1 MQKMKEIDAA
11 AHQWLEQMAPNTW
24 VRAFFSTFPKC
35 DVLLNNNCEVF
46 NKYILEARELPIL
59 SMLERIKNQIMTRHY
74 NKQKE
79 AENFV
84 GTVCPKI
91 RKKIAKNAEFAN
103 ICYAMPAGQGI
114 FQVQSKENTYIVDI
128 VNKQCECRRWD
139 LTGIPCSHA
148 ISCLR
153 HERIPPETVIPAC
166 YSVEAFA
173 TAYANN
179 IWPCKD
185 MADWEKTDG
194 PPVAPP
200 VYEKRIGRP
209 PKARKKQAYEVQ
221 GRNGPKLTKHGSK
234 MHCSWCK
241 SPDHNVRTCELKK
254 AGISPSGIEEI
265 PPIVTDDH
273 GVCTMLCSVTLD
285 SHPFSC

>member
-1 MQKMKEIDAA
+1 
-11 AHQWLEQMAPNTW
+11 
-24 VRAFFSTFPKC
+24 
-35 DVLLNNNCEVF
+35 VLLNNNCEVF

-91 RKKIAKNAEFAN
+91 RKKIAKNAEFTN
-103 ICYAMPAGQGI
+103 ICYAMPTGQRI

-139 LTGIPCSHA
+139 LTGIPCFHA
-148 ISCLR
+148 ISCCR

-185 MADWEKTDG
+185 MANWEKTVG

-241 SPDHNVRTCELKK
+241 SPDHNVRACELKK

-285 SHPFSC
+285 THPFNC

>member
-1 MQKMKEIDAA
+1 VRHWEKNMQKMKEIDAA

-91 RKKIAKNAEFAN
+91 RKKIAKNAKFAN

-114 FQVQSKENTYIVDI
+114 FQVQSKETHTLLILSTSNV
-128 VNKQCECRRWD
+128 
-139 LTGIPCSHA
+139 
-148 ISCLR
+148 
-153 HERIPPETVIPAC
+153 
-166 YSVEAFA
+166 SV
-173 TAYANN
+173 
-179 IWPCKD
+179 
-185 MADWEKTDG
+185 G
-194 PPVAPP
+194 
-200 VYEKRIGRP
+200 G
-209 PKARKKQAYEVQ
+209 
-221 GRNGPKLTKHGSK
+221 
-234 MHCSWCK
+234 
-241 SPDHNVRTCELKK
+241 
-254 AGISPSGIEEI
+254 GISKVFHVP
-265 PPIVTDDH
+265 
-273 GVCTMLCSVTLD
+273 M
-285 SHPFSC
+285 PFPT